1 MISTPQEA
9 MDYTPMNKTII
20 IKWVITP
27 NTVYDREMKVI
38 HSTHPRFV
46 EGYRF
51 DYGFANISSNEGYTI
66 VILPVDD
73 DPIEPDEEWTKE
85 EKKDF
90 LGD

>member
-1 MISTPQEA
+1 

-20 IKWVITP
+20 VKWVITP

-51 DYGFANISSNEGYTI
+51 DYGFANISSKEGYTI
-66 VILPVDD
+66 IILPVDEERD
-73 DPIEPDEEWTKE
+73 YTTELNEEEWTQE
-85 EKKDF
+85 EKDDF
-90 LGD
+90 LRGN